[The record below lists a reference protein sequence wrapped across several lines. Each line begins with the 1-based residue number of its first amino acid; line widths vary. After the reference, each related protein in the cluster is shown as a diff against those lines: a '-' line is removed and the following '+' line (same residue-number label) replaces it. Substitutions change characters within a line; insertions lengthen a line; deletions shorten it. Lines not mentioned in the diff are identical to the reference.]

1 MKKVIYSLFFVFAA
15 VFTACEEELPKA
27 NFDLYELKS
36 LEASAGDMNV
46 TLTWEDYENAHP
58 SEYLVIW
65 TTGAAEDDGG
75 QMTVEADKKSVVV
88 ENLVNDMTYGF
99 SVQPRYAGGLAGKT
113 SVNCTPKNARYP
125 VTDLTATAGNERVR
139 LNWIKP
145 NSERFTNY
153 QITVSPSG
161 KVITLD
167 DTSLESYIIEGLTN
181 DMEYTFS
188 MVASYPTGNSEPVE
202 VSATPGKVSPI
213 LVDQSEK
220 TELTLWEPVTFTLND
235 MFFMGGDVQS
245 VNWDFGDGMTS
256 VELSPKHAYGA
267 VGDKYTVSVTVT
279 YTDGTTDTGSMDIT
293 VVNYKW
299 DSINLESGN
308 YKGYVKVSNP
318 VFSLDGKTMYIPT
331 STPAGH
337 LFAIDVTTGNI
348 KWVYG
353 IDAITYGGGALI
365 GDDGTIYQCVESKD
379 IDNVHAINSD
389 GTKKW
394 SIKLDDKIGAFPALS
409 ADGTVLYCLTNAPTL
424 YALNIVD
431 GSIKWRV
438 EKLDDSNKGCAV
450 AVDKM
455 GNIYAGTNAAIY
467 SFTSSGNERWNG
479 KNIAFKITERGAF
492 ALHGDC
498 LYATTLDKGLI
509 SVNMTTGEK
518 NWDYKNTD
526 GNAYFPIVDKNGVI
540 YFTEKGVSGKALVY
554 AVEPTGSLKW
564 SKDIASVLTYNGAA
578 LSAEGLLFLGNSG
591 GKKVWKLDTNDN
603 GELTEVRNIGQN
615 IMAGVTIGTDKRLY
629 FGTIGSNNIGS
640 IKAVAINASPELSS
654 WSMRGGDLQ
663 GTNRQK

>member
-65 TTGAAEDDGG
+65 TTGAAEADGG

-139 LNWIKP
+139 LNWTKP

-245 VNWDFGDGMTS
+245 VNWDFGDGTTS

-518 NWDYKNTD
+518 NWDYKNTG

>member
-153 QITVSPSG
+153 QITVSPSS

-245 VNWDFGDGMTS
+245 VNWDFGDGTAS

-518 NWDYKNTD
+518 NWDYKNTG

>member
-245 VNWDFGDGMTS
+245 VNWDFGDGTTS
-256 VELSPKHAYGA
+256 VELSPKHAYGT

-518 NWDYKNTD
+518 NWDYKNTG

>member
-139 LNWIKP
+139 LSWTKP

-518 NWDYKNTD
+518 NWDYKNTG

>member
-139 LNWIKP
+139 LNWTKP

-518 NWDYKNTD
+518 NWDYKNTG

>member
-125 VTDLTATAGNERVR
+125 VTDLTATAGNERLR

-518 NWDYKNTD
+518 NWDYKNTG

>member
-139 LNWIKP
+139 LNWTKP

-220 TELTLWEPVTFTLND
+220 TELTLWEPVTLTLND

-245 VNWDFGDGMTS
+245 VNWDFGDGTTS
-256 VELSPKHAYGA
+256 VELSPKHAYGT

-518 NWDYKNTD
+518 NWDYKNTG

>member
-139 LNWIKP
+139 LNWTKP

-245 VNWDFGDGMTS
+245 VNWDFGDGTTS

-431 GSIKWRV
+431 GSTKWRV

-518 NWDYKNTD
+518 NWDYKNTG

-603 GELTEVRNIGQN
+603 GELTEVRNMGQN

>member
-139 LNWIKP
+139 LNWTKP

-220 TELTLWEPVTFTLND
+220 TELTLWEPVTLTLND

-245 VNWDFGDGMTS
+245 VNWDFGDGTTS
-256 VELSPKHAYGA
+256 VELSPKHAYGT

-518 NWDYKNTD
+518 NWDYKNTG

-654 WSMRGGDLQ
+654 WSMRGGNLQ

>member
-139 LNWIKP
+139 LNWTKP

-220 TELTLWEPVTFTLND
+220 TELTLWEPVTLTLND

-245 VNWDFGDGMTS
+245 VNWDFGDGTAS

-518 NWDYKNTD
+518 NWDYKNTG

>member
-139 LNWIKP
+139 LNWTKP

-220 TELTLWEPVTFTLND
+220 TELTLWEPVTLTLND

-245 VNWDFGDGMTS
+245 VNWDFGDGTTS
-256 VELSPKHAYGA
+256 VELSPKHAYGT

-424 YALNIVD
+424 YALHIVD

-518 NWDYKNTD
+518 NWDYKNTG

>member
-65 TTGAAEDDGG
+65 TTGAAENDGG

-125 VTDLTATAGNERVR
+125 VTNLTATAGNERVR

-245 VNWDFGDGMTS
+245 VNWDFGDGTTS

-518 NWDYKNTD
+518 NWDYKNTG